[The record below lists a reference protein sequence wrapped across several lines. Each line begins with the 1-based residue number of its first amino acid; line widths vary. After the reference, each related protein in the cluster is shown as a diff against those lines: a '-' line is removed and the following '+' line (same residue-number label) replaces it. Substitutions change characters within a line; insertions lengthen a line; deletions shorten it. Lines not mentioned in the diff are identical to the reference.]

1 MVVPCPALQLQRLQ
15 QLLLPL
21 QQLAASPHGVACPPS
36 HAVPAAAIHNNKA
49 TAYCQHTVYATPCC
63 LHGVHAGGHLLKA
76 LTSRSCSCVFEAPPK
91 SWFTSAPIALEG
103 PAPSEPLH
111 MSEPVTRVRRAMVLV
126 FCCCLLL
133 LTCNS

>member
-1 MVVPCPALQLQRLQ
+1 MVWHASWRMLCRQLRFNTVQ
-15 QLLLPL
+15 QSSVSI
-21 QQLAASPHGVACPPS
+21 QTS
-36 HAVPAAAIHNNKA
+36 
-49 TAYCQHTVYATPCC
+49 YATPCC

-126 FCCCLLL
+126 LCCCLLL
-133 LTCNS
+133 LTCQQLSLGAAL